1 MSRDGKKHGRFYG
14 MNILLTGSD
23 GFIGSAL
30 YDRLIKQGHTVFG
43 VDIKRGSEFDL
54 LTFDYWPDIVSD
66 VKIDLV
72 IHLAGKSGVRESLQD
87 PAGYWINNVEA
98 TRRLFERYEDTRI
111 LYASSSSA
119 AEPDLNP
126 YAASKFIM
134 EELAERYNTNSVG
147 MRFHTVYSDS
157 CPRENM
163 FFNKLRNGTL
173 EYVTRHYRDFI
184 HLEDVL
190 DAIEILIKATH
201 VNGVVD
207 IGTGNPVR
215 VQDLAPDL
223 PVRLNTPGERVW
235 TCANIEKMKA
245 LGFEPKYTVEKFLT
259 NNNLGNIINLFNGE
273 IVE

>member
-1 MSRDGKKHGRFYG
+1 
-14 MNILLTGSD
+14 MNVLLTGHK

-30 YDRLIKQGHTVFG
+30 LKRLQKNNQVIGFDVRDAASQDLLHCEFRK
-43 VDIKRGSEFDL
+43 DFDL
-54 LTFDYWPDIVSD
+54 I
-66 VKIDLV
+66 
-72 IHLAGKSGVRESLQD
+72 IHLAGRSGVRESLKD
-87 PAGYWINNVEA
+87 PASYWMNNVEA
-98 TRRLFERYEDTRI
+98 TRRLFERYSDTRI

-126 YAASKFIM
+126 YAASKFLM
-134 EELAERYNTNSVG
+134 EELAERYGTNHVG

-163 FFNKLRNGTL
+163 FFNRLRNGTL
-173 EYVTRHYRDFI
+173 EYTTTHYRDFI

-190 DAIEILIKATH
+190 DAIEILINATH
-201 VNGVVD
+201 VKGIVD

-215 VQDLAPDL
+215 IQDLAPEL

-245 LGFEPKYTVEKFLT
+245 LGFKPKYSVEKFLT

-273 IVE
+273 TV

>member
-1 MSRDGKKHGRFYG
+1 
-14 MNILLTGSD
+14 MNILITGHK
-23 GFIGSAL
+23 GFIGTAL
-30 YDRLIKQGHTVFG
+30 FNRLARAGHSVVGIDIEAGWDRDKLYSSQN
-43 VDIKRGSEFDL
+43 L
-54 LTFDYWPDIVSD
+54 LDCELPRD
-66 VKIDLV
+66 VDLV
-72 IHLAGKSGVRESLQD
+72 IHLAGKSGVRESLAD
-87 PAGYWINNVEA
+87 PAAYWNNNVEA
-98 TRRLFERYEDTRI
+98 SRRLFDFYEGTRI

-119 AEPDLNP
+119 YEPDLNP

-134 EELAERYNTNSVG
+134 EELSERFDPVNMVG

-173 EYVTRHYRDFI
+173 EYTTRHHRDFI

-215 VQDLAPDL
+215 IQDLAPDL
-223 PVRLNTPGERVW
+223 PVRLNTPGEREW
-235 TCANIEKMKA
+235 TCANTEKMKA
-245 LGFEPKYTVEKFLT
+245 LGFKPKYSVEKFLT

-273 IVE
+273 TVE